1 MFKKTSASVFA
12 VCLMVSATHAFAQD
26 QGGLLR
32 EHLQLMARENIIQTL
47 DAPEYFN
54 RNVIPGGDNL
64 GNHIAVQEI
73 DMGTFG
79 LTNMADPIED
89 QDAATK
95 RYVDQSAG
103 GGAGVSDDLGNHTA
117 AQNLNMNFHRIMN
130 LPAPIA
136 GSEPVTLD
144 YLNDLSQTWDHI
156 AKRDINMQNF
166 KLQNMNDLDLRNN
179 SLKRANIH
187 SSTLHSPQ
195 SIEGNFN
202 RPIIQ
207 EAKIVHSL
215 DMDGAPLINVSDPI
229 GPQDAVNLRTL
240 EAKIVAR
247 HPDPAT
253 EAELDALFDNLNSYK
268 GANDAE
274 VRSLKSRVTD
284 LEADG
289 SSGSGSIG
297 PTSAEFNELQ
307 TNVEGNSVTIGY
319 LNDQVNRI
327 TPVEDRVGSLEQRV
341 STLEWKMDDA
351 RIRLINIET
360 RLTTLEAYH

>member
-103 GGAGVSDDLGNHTA
+103 GGAGASDDLGNHTA

-195 SIEGNFN
+195 RVLKAISTGRLSR
-202 RPIIQ
+202 RPR
-207 EAKIVHSL
+207 SST
-215 DMDGAPLINVSDPI
+215 PLIWM
-229 GPQDAVNLRTL
+229 
-240 EAKIVAR
+240 AR
-247 HPDPAT
+247 H
-253 EAELDALFDNLNSYK
+253 
-268 GANDAE
+268 
-274 VRSLKSRVTD
+274 
-284 LEADG
+284 
-289 SSGSGSIG
+289 
-297 PTSAEFNELQ
+297 
-307 TNVEGNSVTIGY
+307 
-319 LNDQVNRI
+319 
-327 TPVEDRVGSLEQRV
+327 
-341 STLEWKMDDA
+341 
-351 RIRLINIET
+351 
-360 RLTTLEAYH
+360 